1 MTGSAQKTP
10 FHPLQHYVS
19 AKDVAHA
26 RLGTSFTT
34 NNNSHSS
41 SNDDPS
47 RRLGSAS
54 SYSDDRLGRSLAAVA
69 SPSSF
74 SAASPRCSTPSGDP
88 EYTLK
93 VVLIGDSGV
102 GKSNLVLR
110 FAKNRFNAK
119 SQQTVGFEFA
129 TKSIRVGDRRLK
141 AQLWDSSGQDRFQS
155 LTAAYY
161 RNAVGAMV
169 VYDITN
175 RATFESATKWLAQ
188 IHEHCHESLV
198 TILVGNKCDLAHLPK
213 LAPGVDAR
221 GCALRRQARHGVCRD
236 VGARRHQRHRCLQ
249 EDYRSRRPTALAV
262 RQPQQR
268 RAASCRMA
276 TSPLAHETRRVL
288 VRKPVHQRAHRI
300 RTERSRQAVAVQLSR
315 HRVDQQ
321 PRQRHCHAR
330 KPSASTP
337 ESVSRAT
344 AGTSMRRHMHN
355 LCHPMT
361 DETLNVPSIYI
372 FSPLTS
378 SFSLHCLRPHRAR
391 ALSFKL
397 LDVMS

>member
-1 MTGSAQKTP
+1 MTGGAQKTP
-10 FHPLQHYVS
+10 FQPLQQYVS

-26 RLGTSFTT
+26 RLGAS
-34 NNNSHSS
+34 NN
-41 SNDDPS
+41 DPS

-54 SYSDDRLGRSLAAVA
+54 SYSDDRLGRSLAVA

-74 SAASPRCSTPSGDP
+74 SAASPRCSTPGGDP

-141 AQLWDSSGQDRFQS
+141 AQLWDSSGQERFQS

-198 TILVGNKCDLAHLPK
+198 TILVGNKCDLAHLPNSRQVSTLEAARFAAK
-213 LAPGVDAR
+213 HGMEFVETSALDATNVVDAFKKII
-221 GCALRRQARHGVCRD
+221 VP
-236 VGARRHQRHRCLQ
+236 VGRLLSPSAN
-249 EDYRSRRPTALAV
+249 PNNVV
-262 RQPQQR
+262 RLP
-268 RAASCRMA
+268 AGW
-276 TSPLAHETRRVL
+276 RRVL
-288 VRKPVHQRAHRI
+288 SRTRPGEYSYENQYTKERI
-300 RTERSRQAVAVQLSR
+300 AFA
-315 HRVDQQ
+315 
-321 PRQRHCHAR
+321 PREAA
-330 KPSASTP
+330 KPSQYSFRDTGSISSP
-337 ESVSRAT
+337 GNVTVTRESLQLQHQKAFLAQQQGPQCGAT
-344 AGTSMRRHMHN
+344 CTT
-355 LCHPMT
+355 C
-361 DETLNVPSIYI
+361 VIQ
-372 FSPLTS
+372 
-378 SFSLHCLRPHRAR
+378 
-391 ALSFKL
+391 
-397 LDVMS
+397 